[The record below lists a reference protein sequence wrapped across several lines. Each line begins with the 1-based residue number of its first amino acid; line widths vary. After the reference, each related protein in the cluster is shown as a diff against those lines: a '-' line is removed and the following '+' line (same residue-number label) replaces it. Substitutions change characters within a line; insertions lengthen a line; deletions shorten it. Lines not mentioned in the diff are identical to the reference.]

1 MKFAEIIL
9 PLPLKGTFTYLL
21 PAFTSNLPEA
31 GCRVIVQFGKKK
43 IYTGIVHHLHN
54 TAPTEYQPKEILDIL
69 DSQPVMTQTQLTFF
83 SWMAKYYMCT
93 LGEVANAALPAG
105 LKISSESYISINPDI
120 DLSEL
125 DLTEKEQLIMNN
137 LSSNEMTLDELA
149 KLLEIKSAHHHI
161 KSLSEKNA
169 VHLFEQIK
177 DKYTPKT
184 EKRIRLKTKYKSPSA
199 IEELFDLL
207 EKKPKQSD
215 VLLSYLRLTSLMENF
230 DANTR
235 GVSRKQLIED
245 GNSDSSLKTLI
256 KNEILEVWDEK
267 VSRIPFSA
275 SNDSDIPNLSS
286 DQIAAKEEILSHFQ
300 TKDTVLLKGI
310 TGSGKTEVFISL
322 IEDVIQNE
330 GHALYLLPEIA
341 LTTQII
347 KRLRKAF
354 GDTFGVYHS
363 RYSENERVE
372 VWNKVLSGEY
382 KFVIGVRSAVFLPFP
397 ELSLIIV
404 DEEHESSYKQ
414 YEPAPRYHARDAGL
428 YLAALFHAK
437 TLLGTATPAIESY
450 KNALDGKYGLVRMD
464 KRFGDVQMPDILF
477 ADMSREKKKKL
488 LKGNFSS
495 QLLDEII
502 KTLEDNKQVILFQ
515 NRRGYAPFLQC
526 DQCGFS
532 AKCPNCDVSLT
543 YHIYQNILSC
553 HYCGHK
559 KSMITECPECS
570 SHELKTMSFGTEKL
584 EEELEILIPSARIQR
599 MDLDSTRSKNS
610 YERIINDFEDGSID
624 VLIGT
629 QMVSK
634 GLDFDKVVLVGVF
647 SSDRMINFPDFRAHE
662 RAFQLIHQVSGRSG
676 RRKDRGKVI
685 VQTADPTQPLLT
697 WVKNNDYES
706 FYNNEIMEREQFH
719 YPPFYRMIVITLKN
733 REKQTVVD
741 AAHVMF
747 SHLLSQLGSKQVI
760 GPVEPLIARVR
771 NQYLMEITVK
781 VQKQTVNLNAL
792 KDFLLT
798 SRTNLLSQRSYQSV
812 RVSYDVDPV

>member
-1 MKFAEIIL
+1 
-9 PLPLKGTFTYLL
+9 
-21 PAFTSNLPEA
+21 
-31 GCRVIVQFGKKK
+31 
-43 IYTGIVHHLHN
+43 
-54 TAPTEYQPKEILDIL
+54 
-69 DSQPVMTQTQLTFF
+69 
-83 SWMAKYYMCT
+83 
-93 LGEVANAALPAG
+93 
-105 LKISSESYISINPDI
+105 
-120 DLSEL
+120 
-125 DLTEKEQLIMNN
+125 
-137 LSSNEMTLDELA
+137 MTLDELA

-161 KSLSEKNA
+161 KSLSEKHA
-169 VHLFEQIK
+169 IHLFEQIK

-184 EKRIRLKTKYKSPSA
+184 ERRVRLQSAHNSPTGVQQ
-199 IEELFDLL
+199 LFEVL
-207 EKKPKQSD
+207 EKKAKQAD
-215 VLLSYLRLTSLMENF
+215 LLLSYLRLTNLMENF
-230 DANTR
+230 DSNKV
-235 GVSRKQLIED
+235 GVSRKAILDD

-256 KNEILEVWDEK
+256 KNEVFEEWNEN

-275 SNDSDIPNLSS
+275 TNESDIPVLSA
-286 DQIAAKEEILSHFQ
+286 DQALAKKEILETFQ
-300 TKDTVLLKGI
+300 SKDTVLLKGI
-310 TGSGKTEVFISL
+310 TGSGKTEVYISL
-322 IEDVIQNE
+322 IEDIIQNE

-363 RYSENERVE
+363 KYSENERVE
-372 VWNKVLSGEY
+372 VWNKVLNGEY
-382 KFVIGVRSAVFLPFP
+382 KFVVGVRSAIFLPFP

-414 YEPAPRYHARDAGL
+414 YEPAPRYHARDTAL
-428 YLAALFHAK
+428 YLGAVFHAK
-437 TLLGTATPAIESY
+437 TLLGTATPAIETY

-477 ADMSREKKKKL
+477 ADMSREKKKKM

-495 QLLDEII
+495 QLVDEIT
-502 KTLEDNKQVILFQ
+502 KTLEENKQVILFQ

-543 YHIYQNILSC
+543 YHIYQNVLVC

-559 KSMITECPECS
+559 KSMITECPQCS

-584 EEELEILIPSARIQR
+584 EEELEILIPNARIQR
-599 MDLDSTRSKNS
+599 MDLDSTRSKNG
-610 YERIINDFEDGSID
+610 YQRIINDFENGDID

-634 GLDFDKVVLVGVF
+634 GLDFDKVVLVGIF
-647 SSDRMINFPDFRAHE
+647 SADRMINFPDFRAHE
-662 RAFQLIHQVSGRSG
+662 RAFQMIHQVSGRSG
-676 RRKDRGKVI
+676 RRQEKGKVI
-685 VQTADPTQPLLT
+685 IQTSDPSQQILT
-697 WVKNNDYES
+697 WVKNNDYDA
-706 FYNNEIMEREQFH
+706 FYRNEILEREQFH
-719 YPPFYRMIVITLKN
+719 YPPFFRMIVITLKN

-741 AAHVMF
+741 AAHAMYN
-747 SHLLSQLGSKQVI
+747 HLVSQLGALQVI
-760 GPVEPLIARVR
+760 GPVEPLIGRVR

-781 VQKQTVNLNAL
+781 VQKQAVNLNAL
-792 KDFLLT
+792 KEFLLT